1 LGGNFVCQ
9 LGPQLFDCR
18 THFIRNGVYTLD
30 IEHLFMQALQISR
43 RHDLAADYTGLIY
56 AARRHQTKL
65 CGAAASWPLA
75 APAQQQAM
83 PMIGFINAAHLK
95 LSDSGHAAGSN
106 TSRARDRHARVGY
119 PSLRPVSWLQ
129 AELFQP
135 RASIIVARC
144 G

>member
-18 THFIRNGVYTLD
+18 THFIRNGVYALD

-83 PMIGFINAAHLK
+83 PMIGFINA
-95 LSDSGHAAGSN
+95 
-106 TSRARDRHARVGY
+106 SR
-119 PSLRPVSWLQ
+119 
-129 AELFQP
+129 
-135 RASIIVARC
+135 VA
-144 G
+144 